1 MNFEELLEKTKSYR
15 MSENLED
22 LIKAKIMLDEHSPEN
37 FSQEENQKIG
47 DISARLMR
55 EIGDIFIKRRGENFV
70 AEDNDTEDSGI
81 FTIRIPAGRKS

>member
-15 MSENLED
+15 MPENLED
-22 LIKAKIMLDEHSPEN
+22 LIKAKIMFDEHSPEN
-37 FSQEENQKIG
+37 FSQEENQKICE
-47 DISARLMR
+47 ISARLMR
-55 EIGDIFIKRRGENFV
+55 EIGDIFIERRGEEFI